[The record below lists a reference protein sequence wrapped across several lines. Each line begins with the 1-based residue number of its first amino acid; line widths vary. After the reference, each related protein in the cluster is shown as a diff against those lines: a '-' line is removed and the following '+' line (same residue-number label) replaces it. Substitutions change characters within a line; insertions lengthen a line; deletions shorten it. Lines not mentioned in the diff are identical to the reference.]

1 MFRTQVYSSAICFSA
16 ICFSASVGF
25 SQEFLPD
32 RNPASNVGRNQIV
45 GSNVFRTPMPASS
58 SAGVTTKTYGGFTA
72 VQKGVVQDDVG
83 QGQGD
88 VGRGDVGRG
97 DVGRGGVGRGGV
109 GQGDVS
115 YARVAQGGVVQD
127 RVFQHGVVQGD
138 TVQDGYVQDGY
149 VQDSY
154 VQGSYV
160 QGSYVQG
167 GYVQDSYVQDSY
179 VQGGVSQG
187 QDVMEHVF
195 NPNYGYSGPGDM
207 RTHLWKDHGDD
218 LKANGVSKNQLM
230 SMSTE
235 TVQKWHNFFHGTE
248 GRPQH

>member
-1 MFRTQVYSSAICFSA
+1 
-16 ICFSASVGF
+16 
-25 SQEFLPD
+25 
-32 RNPASNVGRNQIV
+32 
-45 GSNVFRTPMPASS
+45 MPASS

-97 DVGRGGVGRGGV
+97 GV

-115 YARVAQGGVVQD
+115 YARVAQGGVVQ
-127 RVFQHGVVQGD
+127 GD
-138 TVQDGYVQDGY
+138 TVQDGY

-160 QGSYVQG
+160 QGGYVQG

>member
-97 DVGRGGVGRGGV
+97 GV

-115 YARVAQGGVVQD
+115 YARVAQGGVVQ
-127 RVFQHGVVQGD
+127 GD
-138 TVQDGYVQDGY
+138 TVQDG
-149 VQDSY
+149 
-154 VQGSYV
+154 
-160 QGSYVQG
+160 
-167 GYVQDSYVQDSY
+167 YVQDSY

>member
-1 MFRTQVYSSAICFSA
+1 
-16 ICFSASVGF
+16 
-25 SQEFLPD
+25 
-32 RNPASNVGRNQIV
+32 
-45 GSNVFRTPMPASS
+45 MPASS

-88 VGRGDVGRG
+88 VGRGDVGQGSVGRG
-97 DVGRGGVGRGGV
+97 GVGRGGVGRGGVGRGGV

-115 YARVAQGGVVQD
+115 YARVAQGGVVQ
-127 RVFQHGVVQGD
+127 GD
-138 TVQDGYVQDGY
+138 TVQDGYVQD
-149 VQDSY
+149 S
-154 VQGSYV
+154 
-160 QGSYVQG
+160 
-167 GYVQDSYVQDSY
+167 YVQDSYVQDSY

>member
-83 QGQGD
+83 
-88 VGRGDVGRG
+88 RGDVGRG

-127 RVFQHGVVQGD
+127 RVFHDGVVQGD
-138 TVQDGYVQDGY
+138 TVQDSYVQDG
-149 VQDSY
+149 
-154 VQGSYV
+154 
-160 QGSYVQG
+160 YVQG
-167 GYVQDSYVQDSY
+167 GYVQDSYVQ
-179 VQGGVSQG
+179 GGVVQG

>member
-97 DVGRGGVGRGGV
+97 GV

-115 YARVAQGGVVQD
+115 YARVAQGGVVQ
-127 RVFQHGVVQGD
+127 GD
-138 TVQDGYVQDGY
+138 TVQDGY

-160 QGSYVQG
+160 QGGYVQG

>member
-83 QGQGD
+83 
-88 VGRGDVGRG
+88 RG

-127 RVFQHGVVQGD
+127 RVFHDGVVQGD
-138 TVQDGYVQDGY
+138 TVQDSYVQDG
-149 VQDSY
+149 
-154 VQGSYV
+154 
-160 QGSYVQG
+160 YVQG
-167 GYVQDSYVQDSY
+167 GYVQDSYVQ
-179 VQGGVSQG
+179 GGVVQG